1 MLSAEDKKEVIELF
15 GMLIDEFKKKNLL
28 KKPTDSIYQ
37 DVSQR
42 LYGYYKYG
50 ETDPKMREA
59 LADFR
64 EDIYFNIIPLF
75 YKNKYT
81 IDNIA
86 EMMNCDTSTVVRN
99 KKRLCTAIYLL
110 LQQES

>member
-1 MLSAEDKKEVIELF
+1 MLSAEDKKEVREIFEVLIGEL
-15 GMLIDEFKKKNLL
+15 KKNHLL
-28 KKPTDSIYQ
+28 KNISDSIYQ
-37 DVSQR
+37 DMSQR
-42 LYGYYKYG
+42 LYGFYKYG
-50 ETDPKMREA
+50 ETDPQMKKA
-59 LADFR
+59 LSDFQ

-86 EMMNCDTSTVVRN
+86 AIMNCDISTIVRN

-110 LQQES
+110 LQQ

>member
-1 MLSAEDKKEVIELF
+1 MLTDENKKELETLMDVFITKL
-15 GMLIDEFKKKNLL
+15 KQNNLL
-28 KKPTDSIYQ
+28 KNPSEGIYQ

-42 LYGYYKYG
+42 LYVYYKYG
-50 ETDPKMREA
+50 ESDSQLKA
-59 LADFR
+59 VLNDFQ

-86 EMMNCDTSTVVRN
+86 NIMNCDTSTVVRN
-99 KKRLCTAIYLL
+99 KKRLCTSIYLL
-110 LQQES
+110 LQQ